1 MYRTRHFRWKLMH
14 ILVILAHLGLI
25 VAASITYVYDL
36 GKAVQSVQ
44 WVRPLAVADMHPCTL
59 SLAGVFGNEFT
70 FDVAIRAVLMTSLVV
85 VSPRLPSPD
94 PHSPALS
101 GRLTRHPLCFSL
113 IQGTVGLTLN
123 IALFALLLVVE
134 PNRITLTEG
143 EQHWR
148 KQTVTFFG
156 CLLNLLLAGS
166 GVGLAVALGIKASH
180 SKRLI
185 APLVWAS
192 IQVYV
197 EVPSLHASCKPWL
210 LARGCCLGIHG
221 LTTCRL
227 LAFSTAVFD
236 AVKNYREGLD
246 LLD

>member
-1 MYRTRHFRWKLMH
+1 MH

-25 VAASITYVYDL
+25 VAASITYVYYL
-36 GKAVQSVQ
+36 GKAVQSVH
-44 WVRPLAVADMHPCTL
+44 WTRPETAVEIHPCTL
-59 SLAGVFGNEFT
+59 SLSGVFGDGFN
-70 FDVAIRAVLMTSLVV
+70 FDMALRTLLMACLVV
-85 VSPRLPSPD
+85 VSSQPPSPGT
-94 PHSPALS
+94 HTPALS
-101 GRLTRHPLCFSL
+101 DMLTRRSVCLPVT
-113 IQGTVGLTLN
+113 QGSVGLTLN

-166 GVGLAVALGIKASH
+166 GVGLAVALGIRAPD
-180 SKRLI
+180 SKQMI

-197 EVPSLHASCKPWL
+197 NPPSLHPSCVPWL
-210 LARGCCLGIHG
+210 LVATLPRDSRTDRLQ
-221 LTTCRL
+221 TTGVLDSRL
-227 LAFSTAVFD
+227 
-236 AVKNYREGLD
+236 
-246 LLD
+246 